1 MTADS
6 IREMRAAHNKVGSIV
21 FDKSGT
27 LHSQG
32 MMKESLSEA
41 EAKQEI
47 EWVWNE
53 LGRLLDEVAQ
63 LAEDH
68 ARMTH
73 TLAEINEKVI
83 DAMQGTSRSSIA
95 EDWWSVVLDE
105 DANG

>member
-6 IREMRAAHNKVGSIV
+6 IREMRAAYNKVGPIV
-21 FDKSGT
+21 IDKSGT
-27 LHSQG
+27 LHSKG
-32 MMKESLSEA
+32 VMKKSLSET

-53 LGRLLDEVAQ
+53 LGQLLDEVAQ

-73 TLAEINEKVI
+73 TLLEINKKVI
-83 DAMQGTSRSSIA
+83 DAMQGTSRSNIA
-95 EDWWSVVLDE
+95 KDWWSAVLHE
-105 DANG
+105 DASG